1 MVLFAPVREL
11 VLRSWNLFLNFLTAV
26 IVFVIGWLVAKLIK
40 VVVAKVLKALR
51 IDSIAEQTKI
61 AEFLSKGGV
70 KHTLSEVIGIV
81 IYWILIVGVLISALN
96 ILALTGVSGLLDRIL
111 AYLPNVFG
119 ALITLILGVLI
130 SALVASVV
138 RTAAA
143 NVGFAQAGVL
153 SKVAQVAI
161 VVFAILIALDLL
173 NIARVLISAMN
184 IVLGA
189 IGLGVALAFGLGC
202 KDIAADFV
210 SDIIAKLK
218 SKK

>member
-1 MVLFAPVREL
+1 MVLFAPVKDL
-11 VLRSWNLFLNFLTAV
+11 VLRSWYFFLNFLTAV
-26 IVFVIGWLVAKLIK
+26 VVFVIGWLVAKLIK
-40 VVVAKVLKALR
+40 ALVVKALKTLR
-51 IDSIAEQTKI
+51 IDSICEQAKI

-70 KHTLSEVIGIV
+70 KHTVSEIIGIV
-81 IYWILIVGVLISALN
+81 IYWVIILGVLVSSLN
-96 ILALTGVSGLLDRIL
+96 ILALTGVTNLLDKIL
-111 AYLPNVFG
+111 AYVPNVLG
-119 ALITLILGVLI
+119 ALIALILGILI
-130 SALVASVV
+130 SVLVASVV

-143 NVGFAQAGVL
+143 NVGVLQAGVL

-161 VVFAILIALDLL
+161 IVFAILIALDLL
-173 NIARVLISAMN
+173 NIGRILVSAMN

-218 SKK
+218 KK